1 MAKFRLFLIVIVLA
15 GLVVMPVAG
24 QDAVEI
30 TFMRF
35 FGECADEFA
44 DNIDLDAAYGEC
56 GIIQTLTN
64 AFNASQSEV
73 VVKTVV
79 VDWPG
84 VTELNANLAAGTA
97 PDIMVLHGHRIPNY
111 ASRGLLTPLG
121 DILDAAGIDTS
132 DFTDNARGFAEWN
145 NQLYGVPLDVHGH
158 LWHINLDLWGQ
169 AGLLNDDGSPNLPVG
184 KEAFLAAAEQFKQAT
199 GMPLLGMWTTSAGG
213 LSRNWM
219 TLVYQQGGSI
229 ENEDGS
235 PNIDSAEGLE
245 ALNLL
250 LLMRDEGY
258 ITDNV
263 NYSSAQEVFLNCQD
277 GSHINGTWVVNF
289 YDEQVADPEGCMD
302 NYYVSNFPT
311 IYDQPAAWS
320 GSHMWIVPQGLNPDP
335 VKLDATLK
343 FLKYLNDNNIVWA
356 KTGHTS
362 INQSVIHSDAYTSLP
377 HRDEYAEFVE
387 TAIVFPRGNW
397 ATAYE
402 TIVDE
407 ELQAVFIGDK
417 TPEQGLAAAQ
427 ARLDDFAMFGQ

>member
-1 MAKFRLFLIVIVLA
+1 MSKFRIFIVVSLLIAI
-15 GLVVMPVAG
+15 LVAPVAA
-24 QDAVEI
+24 QDPVEI

-35 FGECADEFA
+35 FGLCDDEFA
-44 DNIDLDAAYGEC
+44 DNTDLDAAYGEC

-64 AFNASQSEV
+64 VFNASQDEV

-84 VTELNANLAAGTA
+84 FTELNANLAAGTA

-111 ASRGLLTPLG
+111 ASRGLLTPMG
-121 DILDAAGIDTS
+121 DILNAAGIDT
-132 DFTDNARGFAEWN
+132 TDYTENALGSVEWN
-145 NQLYGVPLDVHGH
+145 GEMYGMPLDVHGH
-158 LWHINLDLWGQ
+158 LWHINLDLWDQ
-169 AGLLNDDGSPNLPVG
+169 AGLLNDDGSPKLPHG
-184 KEAFLAAAEQFKQAT
+184 KEEFMAAAEQFKEAT
-199 GMPLLGMWTTSAGG
+199 GLPFLGMWVTSGGG

-235 PNIDSAEGLE
+235 PNVNTEEGME

-250 LLMRDEGY
+250 LEMRDAGY
-258 ITDNV
+258 ISDNV
-263 NYSSAQEVFLNCQD
+263 DYAAAEQLFLNCET

-289 YDEQVADPEGCMD
+289 YDEQVADPDGCLK
-302 NYYVSNFPT
+302 NYYVSSFPT
-311 IYDQPAAWS
+311 IYDTPAAWS
-320 GSHMWIVPQGLNPDP
+320 GNHTWIIPQGLDPDP
-335 VKLDATLK
+335 VKLEATLK
-343 FLKYLNDNNIVWA
+343 FLKFLNDNNIEWA

-362 INQSVIHSDAYTSLP
+362 VRKSVINSDAYNSLP
-377 HRDEYAEFVE
+377 HRDEYKEFV
-387 TAIVFPRGNW
+387 TSAIIFPRGNW

-402 TIVDE
+402 DIVDE

-417 TPEQGLAAAQ
+417 TPEEGLAAAQ